1 MKQAF
6 RLYRRSGICYCHN
19 NDTGQQESLRTSDK
33 CDAKRLVHAKN
44 EAACMGT
51 LNLQIARAYM
61 VAVDPHMP
69 ERTWREVIRF
79 IIEQKEAGPSR
90 HRWESVEKDKA
101 LVGLWKMRLVET
113 RADRLLL
120 ALKRGTVSTNAYL
133 RRLHNYAL
141 DMNWLAWPILP
152 KKRWP
157 KIVYGDKRGITP
169 VEHQKIVE
177 RELNLERRDYYELLY
192 QTGGSQTDVAS
203 LQAEDIN
210 WKDRTIFYQRKK
222 NGADAMARFGDRTA
236 AILERRP
243 KSGPLF
249 PYLITVREKDRATEF
264 KQRCDGL
271 GIKGVTLH
279 SYRYGWAERAAEA
292 GYPERHA
299 QSNLGHGSKAVARA
313 YAKKARVRTPALEDY
328 EEANRKA
335 DGKVIRL
342 PQEVDL
348 EGQQILVSEEA
359 AIGVGGMRGRIVER
373 HPRIV
378 QSAGARQEVE
388 VLEDE
393 ADLGV
398 AEVGAI
404 VGRGGGDLFAVEP
417 VLTGGGMVQAA
428 EDVHER
434 ALAGAAGADQGHQF
448 AAGDRQ

>member
-6 RLYRRSGICYCHN
+6 RLYRRKGIYYCHN
-19 NDTGQQESLRTSDK
+19 NDTGQQESLRTCDK
-33 CDAKRLVHAKN
+33 GAARRLLHAKN
-44 EAACMGT
+44 EAVQMGT

-69 ERTWREVIRF
+69 KRTWREVIRF
-79 IIEQKEAGPSR
+79 IIEEKEEGPSR
-90 HRWESVEKDKA
+90 RRWENAEKDKA
-101 LVGLWKMRLVET
+101 LAGLWKLRVVET
-113 RADRLLL
+113 RADRLLRM
-120 ALKRGTVSTNAYL
+120 LKKGTVSTNAYL

-157 KIVYGDKRGITP
+157 KIVYGEKRGITLE
-169 VEHQKIVE
+169 EHQKIIA
-177 RELNLERRDYYELLY
+177 REGNPERRDYYELLW

-222 NGADAMARFGDRTA
+222 NGADAMPRFGDKTA
-236 AILERRP
+236 AILARRP

-249 PYLITVREKDRATEF
+249 PYLITVQSKDRATEF
-264 KQRCDGL
+264 KQRCVGL

-279 SYRYGWAERAAEA
+279 CYRYGWAERAAEA

-328 EEANRKA
+328 EEANRNA
-335 DGKVIRL
+335 DGKVIHL

-348 EGQQILVSEEA
+348 EG
-359 AIGVGGMRGRIVER
+359 ER
-373 HPRIV
+373 
-378 QSAGARQEVE
+378 
-388 VLEDE
+388 
-393 ADLGV
+393 LGV
-398 AEVGAI
+398 SQQVSSAS
-404 VGRGGGDLFAVEP
+404 
-417 VLTGGGMVQAA
+417 
-428 EDVHER
+428 
-434 ALAGAAGADQGHQF
+434 
-448 AAGDRQ
+448 